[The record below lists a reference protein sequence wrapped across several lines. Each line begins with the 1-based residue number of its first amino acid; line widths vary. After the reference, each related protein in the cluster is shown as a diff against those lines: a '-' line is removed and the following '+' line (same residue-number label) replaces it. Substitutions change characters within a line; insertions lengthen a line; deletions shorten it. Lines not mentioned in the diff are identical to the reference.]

1 MGFFVGEI
9 RFRWGEKE
17 SQKMSLLPLYVVC
30 LEQDEKKDLSKKLN
44 QKEVEMGTRTLIEE
58 KKTNGSTTQI
68 LHDTSG

>member
-1 MGFFVGEI
+1 
-9 RFRWGEKE
+9 
-17 SQKMSLLPLYVVC
+17 MSLLPLYVVC